1 MIDPRL
7 SVIKERLAQAGR
19 ILAVSG
25 GKGGIGK
32 SSVACML
39 ALYLSRKGY
48 KTGLFDLD
56 FGGPSDHVLLGI
68 ERGFPEELNGIIP
81 PEVHGIRFMS
91 LAYFTGHSPSPLR
104 GSDISNALIE
114 FLAITRWNDLDFL
127 VIDMPPGLGDAI
139 LDVIRLVK
147 RMEFLSVTTGSKMA
161 LEVVKNELRM
171 LIELGIP
178 LVGVVENMKRDS
190 KTMVEQA
197 IASMGVPF
205 LGSIDFDAG
214 FEDALGD
221 PSLLEKTGF
230 FGQLGSITD
239 RTLLKGNGTGKQG

>member
-7 SVIKERLAQAGR
+7 SVIRERLAQASR

-48 KTGLFDLD
+48 KAGLFDLD
-56 FGGPSDHVLLGI
+56 FGGLSDHILLGI
-68 ERGFPEELNGIIP
+68 EGGYPEELNGLVP
-81 PEVHGIRFMS
+81 PLVHGIKFMS
-91 LAYFTGHSPSPLR
+91 LSYFTGHSPSPLR
-104 GSDISNALIE
+104 GSEISNALIE

-147 RMEFLSVTTGSKMA
+147 RMEFLSVTTGSRLA
-161 LEVVKNELRM
+161 IEVVRNELAM
-171 LIELGIP
+171 LKELGIP
-178 LVGVVENMKRDS
+178 VVGVIENSERGS
-190 KTMVEQA
+190 NTVVEQEVA
-197 IASMGVPF
+197 PPWI
-205 LGSIDFDAG
+205 
-214 FEDALGD
+214 
-221 PSLLEKTGF
+221 SLF
-230 FGQLGSITD
+230 SA
-239 RTLLKGNGTGKQG
+239 R

>member
-48 KTGLFDLD
+48 KAGLFDLD
-56 FGGPSDHVLLGI
+56 FGGPSDHILLGI
-68 ERGFPEELNGIIP
+68 EGGYPEELNGIVP
-81 PEVHGIRFMS
+81 PLVHGIKFMS
-91 LAYFTGHSPSPLR
+91 LSYFTGHSPSPLR

-127 VIDMPPGLGDAI
+127 VIDMPPGLGDTI

-147 RMEFLSVTTGSKMA
+147 RMDFLSVTTGSRLAM
-161 LEVVKNELRM
+161 EVVKNELAM
-171 LIELGIP
+171 LKELGIP
-178 LVGVVENMKRDS
+178 IVGVIENMKRGS
-190 KTMVEQA
+190 NTVVEQEVT
-197 IASMGVPF
+197 SMGISF

-214 FEDALGD
+214 FEEALGD
-221 PSLLEKTGF
+221 PDRLKKTGF
-230 FGQLGSITD
+230 FEQLGHIAD
-239 RTLLKGNGTGKQG
+239 RTLYKGSGKRS